1 VSTNSLFEGTGRV
14 PEHWVQL
21 LEEHDV
27 QHAALSARGDGGLAM
42 RLPLSGA
49 WEVEWEDG
57 ETVLLSR
64 VGPLSVPHPR
74 CTQPRRSS

>member
-1 VSTNSLFEGTGRV
+1 MSTHYLFEGEGRV
-14 PEHWVQL
+14 PEHWLQL

-27 QHAALSARGDGGLAM
+27 QHAALSAHGDGGLVS
-42 RLPLSGA
+42 RLLLSGV

-64 VGPLSVPHPR
+64 VGQLRVPCP
-74 CTQPRRSS
+74 RSSQPPRPT